1 MQYLKITLLEI
12 SVCDLS
18 WLNWLLALL
27 IPFLL
32 GYLLRHFFGGGKN
45 KQEIAALKSEN
56 TSLHADLKKAKS
68 MKVAV
73 AAPVMT
79 VDKSELN
86 SLKDR
91 VRDLDAHNSKL
102 KSDMAEYVSFK
113 QQFAGVN
120 VDSLKSKIA
129 DLENKEAKLLSEIDA
144 QKALNASLN
153 TSFTH
158 ASTDD
163 TVDVDLL
170 KSNLNN
176 AQNEVSRLTA
186 QMNAVKYERDNII
199 RENDSINNLR
209 NDVRELSGKVGAL
222 TVENERLK
230 ASGGGS
236 APMAAKLS
244 TTDNTA
250 EMADLKEKLLTAIEA
265 YDREKE
271 MHLALQAK
279 FDAAAPLA
287 AAHAA
292 PVAEPVAV
300 PVVEEVVVPVAEPVA
315 ESVAAPVV
323 EAVTESAAKDDLT
336 KIEGIGPKIAELC
349 NGIGIFTFTQLSE
362 TPLEKLQAMLAEA
375 GPRYQMHNPAS
386 WAQQAALAAAGN
398 WDELKTLQD
407 ALNGGIAE

>member
-120 VDSLKSKIA
+120 VDSLKSKIV
-129 DLENKEAKLLSEIDA
+129 DLENKEAKLL
-144 QKALNASLN
+144 
-153 TSFTH
+153 
-158 ASTDD
+158 
-163 TVDVDLL
+163 
-170 KSNLNN
+170 
-176 AQNEVSRLTA
+176 
-186 QMNAVKYERDNII
+186 
-199 RENDSINNLR
+199 
-209 NDVRELSGKVGAL
+209 
-222 TVENERLK
+222 
-230 ASGGGS
+230 
-236 APMAAKLS
+236 
-244 TTDNTA
+244 
-250 EMADLKEKLLTAIEA
+250 
-265 YDREKE
+265 
-271 MHLALQAK
+271 
-279 FDAAAPLA
+279 
-287 AAHAA
+287 
-292 PVAEPVAV
+292 
-300 PVVEEVVVPVAEPVA
+300 
-315 ESVAAPVV
+315 
-323 EAVTESAAKDDLT
+323 
-336 KIEGIGPKIAELC
+336 
-349 NGIGIFTFTQLSE
+349 
-362 TPLEKLQAMLAEA
+362 
-375 GPRYQMHNPAS
+375 
-386 WAQQAALAAAGN
+386 
-398 WDELKTLQD
+398 
-407 ALNGGIAE
+407 